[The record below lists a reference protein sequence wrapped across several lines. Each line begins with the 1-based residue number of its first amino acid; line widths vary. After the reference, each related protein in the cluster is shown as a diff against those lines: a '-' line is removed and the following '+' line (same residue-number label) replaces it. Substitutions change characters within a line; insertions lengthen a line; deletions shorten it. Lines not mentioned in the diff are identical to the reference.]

1 MARCPNCNARV
12 SWDAAECVA
21 CNASFADAA
30 AWKVEPE
37 NWEERQQLEQRAAA
51 RAAAPT
57 EPAPP
62 PGTGGPGPDV
72 VLGFSLVAG
81 LFLFAGFAAAR
92 DAHSAFHV
100 VMFYGAALACIGLLR
115 LGLKSY
121 KYGAAFVLLGAVF
134 GGAGFAGTQETRP
147 SITHLYG
154 STFED
159 GVDRRGQ
166 AYRQLGTRHWNAA
179 VCSDECRSDPH
190 CKAWTLHRG
199 DHWPVPRPMCSFMG
213 GATSPKADPCCISG
227 VKFAK

>member
-21 CNASFADAA
+21 CNASFADAS

-37 NWEERQQLEQRAAA
+37 NWEERQQLQQRAAA
-51 RAAAPT
+51 QAAAPT
-57 EPAPP
+57 EQASLPR
-62 PGTGGPGPDV
+62 TRGPGPDE
-72 VLGFSLVAG
+72 VLGFAFVAG

-100 VMFYGAALACIGLLR
+100 VMFYGAALACIGLPR
-115 LGLKSY
+115 LALKSY

-134 GGAGFAGTQETRP
+134 GGAGFAGTQQTSP

-159 GVDRRGQ
+159 DVDRRGHP
-166 AYRQLGTRHWNAA
+166 YRQLGTRHWNAA
-179 VCSDECRSDPH
+179 VCSDECRSDPD
-190 CKAWTLHRG
+190 CKAWTLHR
-199 DHWPVPRPMCSFMG
+199 DRRRPVCSFMG